1 MPVAWDPTR
10 WWDWCMSEYE
20 KKMNSINFYRK
31 KLVYNLVGSD
41 RKTFNTCQYYMFWE
55 YQDILGKINMYE
67 DLV

>member
-10 WWDWCMSEYE
+10 WWDWCMLEYE

-55 YQDILGKINMYE
+55 YQDILGQINMYE

>member
-1 MPVAWDPTR
+1 
-10 WWDWCMSEYE
+10 
-20 KKMNSINFYRK
+20 MNSINFYRK

-55 YQDILGKINMYE
+55 YQDILGQINMYE